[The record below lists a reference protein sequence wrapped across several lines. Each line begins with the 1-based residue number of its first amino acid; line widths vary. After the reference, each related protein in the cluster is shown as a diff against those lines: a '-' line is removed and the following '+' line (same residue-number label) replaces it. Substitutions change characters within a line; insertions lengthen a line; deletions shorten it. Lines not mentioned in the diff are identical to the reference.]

1 MKTILIIFLFLHGI
15 IYLLYAGQ
23 AIRLFELR
31 PGFSWPDRSWV
42 FSNFPGIKMTRY
54 LASLFCLLI
63 MLGFTAGS
71 LAILLRWI
79 WWKDAVVYCAS
90 ISSLIFILLWNGKM
104 KRLDDQGGI
113 GILINLAIIIS
124 LSFFN
129 WPDFG
134 FLL

>member
-1 MKTILIIFLFLHGI
+1 MKTIIIIFLILHGI
-15 IYLLYAGQ
+15 VYLLYAGQ

-31 PGFSWPDRSWV
+31 PGFSWPDGSWV
-42 FSNFPGIKMTRY
+42 FSKFTGIKIMRC
-54 LASLFCLLI
+54 LVALCCLLI

-71 LAILLRWI
+71 LAMLLKWN
-79 WWKDAVVYCAS
+79 WWKEAVLLSAY
-90 ISSLIFILLWNGKM
+90 ISSIIFILLWDGKM
-104 KRLDDQGGI
+104 KRLDDQGGF

-134 FLL
+134 IKL